1 MLTYIARR
9 LGQLIPVLL
18 GVSAIVFFTV
28 RMIPGDPA
36 QIILGENATAEQ
48 IAELRAQMGLD
59 EPIIV
64 QYWLFLGRALQG
76 DLGESIVSGRP
87 VVTELAARVPATL
100 ELTLAALLIAVV
112 VGIALGTLAASRP
125 HSLLDK
131 VASVFA
137 VAGVSMPIFWLAMIF
152 MVVLGVN
159 LHLLPFP
166 GRLPAAESLPTVT
179 GLNLVDALLAG
190 DWAMFRASLAHLTMP
205 ALALATIPCGV
216 IMRMT
221 RSSMR
226 ETLAEDF
233 IRTARAK
240 GVSPL
245 VTTVRHGLRNSMLPV
260 ITVIGLQLGLLL
272 GGAVITETIF
282 SWPGIGQIAY
292 QAVFQR
298 DYALIQGVVLY
309 ASLLFVLVNLV
320 VDVLYAVLDPRVR
333 Y

>member
-1 MLTYIARR
+1 MLTYAVRR

-18 GVSAIVFFTV
+18 GVSAVVFFTV

-36 QIILGENATAEQ
+36 QVILGENATPAQ
-48 IAELRAQMGLD
+48 IAELRAEMGLD
-59 EPIIV
+59 EPVIA
-64 QYWLFLGRALQG
+64 QYWLFLVRALRG
-76 DLGESIVSGRP
+76 DLGESTVTGRP
-87 VVTELAARVPATL
+87 VVAELAARLPATL
-100 ELTLAALLIAVV
+100 ELTLAALAIAVV
-112 VGIALGTLAASRP
+112 VGIALGVLAASRP
-125 HSLLDK
+125 RSLLDK
-131 VASVFA
+131 AASVLA
-137 VAGVSMPIFWLAMIF
+137 VAGVSMPIFWLAMLL

-166 GRLPAAESLPTVT
+166 GRLPAAESLPAVT
-179 GLNLVDALLAG
+179 GLNLVDSVLAG
-190 DWAMFRASLAHLTMP
+190 DWAMLRTSLAHLVMP

-240 GVSPL
+240 GLHPL
-245 VTTVRHGLRNSMLPV
+245 VTTFRHGLRNSMLPV
-260 ITVIGLQLGLLL
+260 LTVIGLQLGLLL

-292 QAVFQR
+292 QAVYQR

-309 ASLLFVLVNLV
+309 GSLLFVLVNLA
-320 VDVLYAVLDPRVR
+320 VDLLYAILDPRVR